1 MKPHLEI
8 KGKKLYYS
16 DQGTGHV
23 VVLLHG
29 YLESLKI
36 WNDFAE
42 QLSKKFRVICFDIP
56 GHGLSETICSTHS
69 MQQLA
74 GSIYEALKFL
84 KISDCFMVGHSMG
97 GYVTLQFQKQYLDML
112 SGFCLFHSHP
122 FADSQETKKK
132 RLREIE
138 LIKEGKKDLIAK
150 FNIPNAFATKNT
162 DNFKSSVNEAIN
174 IALQTPNEGIIAN
187 LHAMMNRSDLSDS
200 LEKTT
205 LPFIYIAG
213 KYVNYIDYNTV
224 IPKIKLPKKSTLVR
238 LENSGHMGF
247 IEEKELALYVLSQF
261 ININQQ

>member
-23 VVLLHG
+23 AVLLHG
-29 YLESLKI
+29 YLESAEI

-97 GYVTLQFQKQYLDML
+97 GYVTLQFQKQYPDML

-122 FADSQETKKK
+122 FADSEETKKK

-150 FNIPNAFATKNT
+150 FNIPNAFNPKNL
-162 DNFKSSVNEAIN
+162 NNLKSNIIDAID
-174 IALQTPNEGIIAN
+174 IAIQTPNEGIIAN

-200 LEKTT
+200 LEKTN

-213 KYVNYIDYNTV
+213 KYDNYIDYNTV
-224 IPKIKLPKKSTLVR
+224 IPKIKLPKNSELVT

-247 IEEKELALYVLSQF
+247 IEEKELAFNVLSKF
-261 ININQQ
+261 INSNHQ